1 MININTMIK
10 LTLGLLLLISA
21 TAVFGQGNN
30 ELIVPLSNPSEK
42 GSLEVS
48 IQRGSINVVGTNRSD
63 VLIKYTSLVNKRQNS
78 KEMKNGMKRI
88 FNGAIDLQAS
98 EHNNQIE
105 VDSDSWNNG
114 IKLTIE
120 VPKTFDL
127 ELDTHN
133 GGNIVVENVTGNVV
147 LENHN
152 GGITAK
158 RMAGTV
164 TANTHNGTILVE
176 LNSVTPNIPMSFI
189 TYNGNVDVSLPSSVK
204 ADFKLKSNRGE
215 IYSGFD
221 VSLSKAAPVKK
232 TVSKSGTYRVYID
245 DWVRG
250 KTNGG
255 GPEIVMQNYNG
266 DIYIRKQ

>member
-1 MININTMIK
+1 MKTINTMIK
-10 LTLGLLLLISA
+10 SIFGLLLLICT
-21 TAVFGQGNN
+21 TAVLGQEKG
-30 ELIVPLSNPSEK
+30 ELIVPLSNPSAK
-42 GSLEVS
+42 GALEVS
-48 IQRGSINVVGTNRSD
+48 IQRGSINVVGSNRSD
-63 VLIKYTSLVNKRQNS
+63 VLIKYASMESNNQDSQEV
-78 KEMKNGMKRI
+78 KNGMKRI
-88 FNGAIDLQAS
+88 SNSTIGLEAS
-98 EHNNQIE
+98 ENNNQIE
-105 VDSDSWNNG
+105 VESDSWNKG
-114 IKLTIE
+114 IKLIIE
-120 VPKTFDL
+120 VPKTMDL

-133 GGNIVVENVTGNVV
+133 GGDIVVENVTGNVV

-158 RMAGTV
+158 GMSGSV

-204 ADFKLKSNRGE
+204 VDFKLKSSRGE

-221 VSLSKAAPVKK
+221 VALGKAAPVKK
-232 TVSKSGTYRVYID
+232 TVSKSGTYKVYVD

-255 GPEIVMQNYNG
+255 GSEIVMQNYNG